1 MAGLDIQQ
9 SQGTY
14 AVMLTPHDRY
24 WAWAV
29 YDLQGEPRAH
39 GQDTDREAAWRSGLF
54 AAGADLAGRQIDR
67 KSVV

>member
-1 MAGLDIQQ
+1 MVGLDIQQ
-9 SQGTY
+9 PPSSY

-29 YDLQGEPRAH
+29 FDLQGHPCAR

-54 AAGADLAGRQIDR
+54 AAGAMDSLSRIGQRR
-67 KSVV
+67 F